1 MDAKRIVIVGVGGAG
16 CRIVDALYGER
27 EDAPS
32 LVAVNTDT
40 KGLADGK
47 ATTKIQIGSDCT
59 RGLGTG
65 GDPELGRR
73 AALEDRELLRG
84 LFTDASLVIVL
95 AGLGGGTGSGA
106 APVVIDIARK
116 AGALVMSFVT
126 LPFDFEGRGKIRVAD
141 AALTEVRN
149 SAESTFVVPNEGLFK
164 FVSRDNLV
172 EAFAGA
178 DEVLEKGIRS
188 VWRMLTMP
196 AYIRADMADLQRIAD
211 SHGGT
216 ATFAYGEGSG
226 KNRAAAAAT
235 DLMNSAML
243 DGGKV
248 FEEADSVLVSITG
261 GNDMA
266 LAEVGQ
272 IMDALKESLP
282 EDANVMVGTIVD
294 EDWSDRI
301 GISVFV
307 AEEWVDGKRD
317 LSSIPE
323 SEPAAGE
330 GKQKAAAKQIQIE
343 FVPGK
348 GRFKDVEPTIMNGED
363 LDVPTFVR
371 RGISLARIV

>member
-1 MDAKRIVIVGVGGAG
+1 MEARKIVIVGVGGAG
-16 CRIVDALYGER
+16 CRIIDALYGDR
-27 EDAPS
+27 DDSPA

-40 KGLADGK
+40 KALAEGK
-47 ATTKIQIGSDCT
+47 ATTKIQIGSECT
-59 RGLGTG
+59 RGLGAG
-65 GDPELGRR
+65 GDPEVGRR
-73 AALEDRELLRG
+73 AALEDLELLRG

-106 APVVIDIARK
+106 APVVIDTARK

-126 LPFDFEGRGKIRVAD
+126 LPFDFEGRGRIRVAD

-149 SAESTFVVPNEGLFK
+149 SAESTFVVPNERLFK
-164 FVSRDNLV
+164 FVNRDNLV
-172 EAFAGA
+172 DAFAGA
-178 DEVLEKGIRS
+178 DEVLEKGIKA
-188 VWRMLTMP
+188 VWRMLVMP
-196 AYIRADMADLQRIAD
+196 AYIRIDMADLQRIAEAR
-211 SHGGT
+211 GGT
-216 ATFAYGEGSG
+216 ATFAYGEGGGSS
-226 KNRAAAAAT
+226 RALAAVT
-235 DLMNSAML
+235 DLINSAML

-248 FEEADSVLVSITG
+248 FEEADAVLVSITG
-261 GNDMA
+261 GKDMA
-266 LAEVGQ
+266 LSEIGQ

-282 EDANVMVGTIVD
+282 ESADVMVGTIVD
-294 EDWSDRI
+294 EELDDCI

-317 LSSIPE
+317 QSYVTE
-323 SEPAAGE
+323 AEPAAGS
-330 GKQKAAAKQIQIE
+330 GKATSAAKQIQIE

>member
-1 MDAKRIVIVGVGGAG
+1 MDARNIVVVGVGGAG
-16 CRIVDALYGER
+16 CRIIDALYGER
-27 EDAPS
+27 EDSPS

-40 KGLADGK
+40 KALADGK
-47 ATTKIQIGSDCT
+47 ATTKIQIGSQCT
-59 RGLGTG
+59 KGLGAG

-106 APVVIDIARK
+106 APVVMDVARK
-116 AGALVMSFVT
+116 AGAIVMSFVT
-126 LPFDFEGRGKIRVAD
+126 LPFDFEGRGKIRFAD
-141 AALTEVRN
+141 TALTEVRN
-149 SAESTFVVPNEGLFK
+149 TAESTFVVPNERLFK
-164 FVSRDNLV
+164 FVNRDNLV
-172 EAFAGA
+172 DAFAGA
-178 DEVLEKGIRS
+178 DEVLEKGIQS
-188 VWRMLTMP
+188 VWRLLTMP
-196 AYIRADMADLQRIAD
+196 AYIRIDMADLQKLAESR
-211 SHGGT
+211 GGT

-226 KNRAAAAAT
+226 GSRALAAVT

-248 FEEADSVLVSITG
+248 FEEAEDVLVSITG
-261 GNDMA
+261 GKDMA
-266 LAEVGQ
+266 LSEVGQ

-282 EDANVMVGTIVD
+282 EDVNVMVGTIVD
-294 EDWSDRI
+294 EDWDDRI
-301 GISVFV
+301 GISVFA

-317 LSSIPE
+317 LASLPE
-323 SEPAAGE
+323 EEPAGGDA
-330 GKQKAAAKQIQIE
+330 KARPAAKQIQIE